1 MTRAEEQFSK
11 LSKLWPDFESRPGQ
25 IQMANSVEQAF
36 HEAKHLVVEAGTGVG
51 KSLAYLIPAALSALA
66 NEETVIISTETKAL
80 QDQLIRK
87 DIPLVSEI
95 LGQEIRAEIAMGA
108 SNYVCKRKLGNVLTQ
123 GTFGPEMMDHLNS
136 FKEWVSVSE
145 SGRRQEYDGYASPDF
160 WSKVTREADSCLG
173 RSCPNFSHSFYFLE
187 RAKWQKANLL
197 IVNHHL
203 LAAHIASDFNIL
215 PDFKKIIIDEAHNFP
230 ETLGSA
236 FRIELSSL
244 EIQKLLQTVWNPSK
258 KSGVAARLSSPKI
271 NDLANQAGDKLFLC
285 FNRIVGELP
294 LNFYGS
300 QRIRKPLRMDGG
312 DLESSLDSLQ
322 ETLLLELKK
331 YSKDSE
337 ELDEKEIALE
347 IEMLAGRIGQVAEGL
362 HLFRNM
368 DSSTERV
375 YWADPPNTR
384 TKEMF
389 PKLLT
394 QPLESEA
401 ILKEVLEPKTES
413 IIFTSATLAT
423 NKGDLKYFGNRIGN
437 LPSKSKLVAS
447 PFSYEKNAL
456 LFLPKDIKDA
466 SESAERNSADL
477 SRYILKLIELTEG
490 GTFVLFTS
498 NKSLG
503 EIIEII
509 RPLTNLPIFSQL
521 ELGPEA
527 AKNRFLAEKN
537 AVLFGVSTF
546 WQGVDIRGD
555 KLRSVILTKLPFQ
568 PPNDPVLEARSE
580 KLKEKGGNPFKD
592 LQLPYATTILK
603 QGFGRLIRS
612 ERDTGIVSLLDSRIW
627 TKSYGKDLIDALP
640 PAKRVSDWS
649 QLKLEYSKLPK
660 YEAGAAI

>member
-1 MTRAEEQFSK
+1 MGRAEEQFAK
-11 LSKLWPDFESRPGQ
+11 LSGIWPDFESRPGQ
-25 IQMANSVEQAF
+25 IQMANSVETSF
-36 HEAKHLVVEAGTGVG
+36 REAKHLIVEAGTGVG
-51 KSLAYLIPAALSALA
+51 KSLAYLIPAALSAIA
-66 NEETVIISTETKAL
+66 NEETVVISTETKAL

-95 LGQEIRAEIAMGA
+95 LGEEIRAEIAMGA
-108 SNYVCKRKLGNVLTQ
+108 SNYVCKRKLSHVLSQ

-136 FKEWVSVSE
+136 FKDWVSVSS
-145 SGRRQEYDGYASPDF
+145 SGRRQEYDGFASPDF

-173 RSCPNFSHSFYFLE
+173 RSCPNFSNSFYFLE
-187 RAKWQKANLL
+187 RAKWQKAHIL

-215 PDFKKIIIDEAHNFP
+215 PEFKKLVIDEAHNFP

-244 EIQKLLQTVWNPSK
+244 EIQKLLQNVWNSQK
-258 KSGVAARLSSPKI
+258 KSGLGARLNSPKI
-271 NDLANQAGDKLFLC
+271 NELASQAGDKLFIC
-285 FNRIVGELP
+285 FNRLLGELP

-300 QRIRKPLRMDGG
+300 QRIRRPLKMDGG
-312 DLESSLDSLQ
+312 DLESVLDSLQ
-322 ETLLLELKK
+322 ESLFLELKK

-337 ELDEKEIALE
+337 ELEEKEIALE

-362 HLFRNM
+362 HLFRTM
-368 DSSTERV
+368 DSGERV
-375 YWADPPNTR
+375 YWADPPNTK

-394 QPLESEA
+394 QPLESET
-401 ILKEVLEPKTES
+401 ILREVLEPRTES
-413 IIFTSATLAT
+413 IVFTSATLAT
-423 NKGDLKYFGNRIGN
+423 NKGDLKYFGDRIGQ
-437 LPSKSKLVAS
+437 LPSRSKLVPS
-447 PFSYEKNAL
+447 PFPYEKNAL

-466 SESAERNSADL
+466 TESAERNAADL
-477 SRYILKLIELTEG
+477 SRYILKLIELTNG

-498 NKSLG
+498 NKSLN
-503 EIIEII
+503 EIIETI
-509 RPLTNLPIFSQL
+509 RPLTDLPIFSQL
-521 ELGPEA
+521 ELGPEL
-527 AKNRFLAEKN
+527 AKTRFLAEKN
-537 AVLFGVSTF
+537 AVLFGVSSF
-546 WQGVDIRGD
+546 WQGIDIRGD

-612 ERDTGIVSLLDSRIW
+612 EKDTGIVSLLDSRIW
-627 TKSYGKDLIDALP
+627 TKSYGRDLIDALP
-640 PAKRVSDWS
+640 PAKRISEWN

-660 YEAGAAI
+660 YDAGVAV